1 MAYHHMHMNTILIS
15 VFSLLIIP
23 TFVLGVVIVKSP
35 GENVWVEKGK
45 DKVLTCMTDT
55 NWQWCEWEHEAM
67 TTGEKQKYQTGQK
80 YTTLNTVDD
89 QIQFTELS
97 ETSCGLHI
105 SMADPIKHQVIHYA
119 IITGKDKNFQEVRDY

>member
-1 MAYHHMHMNTILIS
+1 MAYHHIHMNIILIS

-23 TFVLGVVIVKSP
+23 ALVLGVVIVKSP

-45 DKVLTCMTDT
+45 DTVLTCMTDT

-67 TTGEKQKYQTGQK
+67 TGEKQKYQTGQK
-80 YTTLNTVDD
+80 YTTLKTGDD

-105 SMADPIKHQVIHYA
+105 SMADPMKHQVIHYA
-119 IITGKDKNFQEVRDY
+119 IIKDKQDCSTKVHDD